1 MSDIG
6 FVDPDAPLDPEAP
19 YDAGDRRAVKEK
31 QKAARL
37 RDEANKKVL
46 RQLMG
51 SNEGRAW
58 TYELLSL
65 CHVYQSAFSTNALSM
80 ACAEGERNIGLRI
93 LGELMLA
100 CPERYIEMLKEANGE
115 RSDTRS

>member
-1 MSDIG
+1 MSDLRV
-6 FVDPDAPLDPEAP
+6 VDDTNEDLP
-19 YDAGDRRAVKEK
+19 YDAGDPVAVKAK
-31 QKAARL
+31 QKTARL
-37 RDEANKKVL
+37 REEANKKVL

-58 TYELLSL
+58 TYELLAL

-93 LGELMLA
+93 LSELMQA
-100 CPERYIEMLKEANGE
+100 CPDRYIEMLKEANGE
-115 RSDTRS
+115 RSS

>member
-1 MSDIG
+1 MSEFRDD
-6 FVDPDAPLDPEAP
+6 VEDVRDADVP
-19 YDAGDRRAVKEK
+19 YDAGDRVHVKERTK
-31 QKAARL
+31 VL
-37 RDEANKKVL
+37 RRVEASKRTVL

-58 TYELLSL
+58 MYDVLTL

-93 LGELMLA
+93 LGDLMEA
-100 CPERYIEMLKEANGE
+100 CPERYLEMLREAQE
-115 RSDTRS
+115 Q

>member
-1 MSDIG
+1 MSDLRV
-6 FVDPDAPLDPEAP
+6 VDDTTEDLP
-19 YDAGDRRAVKEK
+19 YDAGDPVAVKERT
-31 QKAARL
+31 KAAR
-37 RDEANKKVL
+37 RHEDANKKVL

-65 CHVYQSAFSTNALSM
+65 CHVYQSAFSTNAMTM

-93 LGELMLA
+93 LADLMQA

-115 RSDTRS
+115 RSS

>member
-1 MSDIG
+1 MSELRED
-6 FVDPDAPLDPEAP
+6 EAP
-19 YDAGDRRAVKEK
+19 YDAGDPVAVKERTK
-31 QKAARL
+31 VFR
-37 RDEANKKVL
+37 RVEASKRTVM

-51 SNEGRAW
+51 SSEGRAW
-58 TYELLSL
+58 MYGVLTL

-93 LGELMLA
+93 LGDLMEA

-115 RSDTRS
+115 RS